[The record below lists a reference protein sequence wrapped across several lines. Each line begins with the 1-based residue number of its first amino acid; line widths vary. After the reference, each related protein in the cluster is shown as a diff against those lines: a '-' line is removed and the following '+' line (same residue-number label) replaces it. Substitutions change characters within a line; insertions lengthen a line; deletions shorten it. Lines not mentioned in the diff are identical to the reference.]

1 MENLARLLSETDDL
15 AKESVDE
22 MMGPFFKSV
31 DGPGDVREQAKQVVV
46 INMVGD
52 LAKIEDKELER
63 RRFVKEESL

>member
-1 MENLARLLSETDDL
+1 
-15 AKESVDE
+15 
-22 MMGPFFKSV
+22 MGPFFKSV